1 MLSRCGTSE
10 VYYNITGRRTVCRFP
25 MEQTRTA
32 AGELVIEEGL
42 TAPKIHISRC
52 IIWRNHLN
60 ILIAINKG
68 TLIHLKFSDPS
79 VWSVPLNVTPWMKGC
94 LGIGFPVNH
103 SFIALLACDSVLLK
117 SCWIKG
123 FFFFFFKIRSTSGT
137 RADSLAVAS
146 VWLRAPRQRVG
157 PSLSH
162 LSQSPAAPSD
172 CKTPRKVAPKK
183 RVVTFS
189 LCRKSTSGAAMINP
203 AWTFLPQGM
212 TPLMY
217 ACVRGDEAMVQMLL
231 DAGADI
237 NSEVSARETPSKSL
251 AVSRL
256 FHFFFFFFFTSV
268 VLKCSF
274 TFCCVFEKNP
284 LCVALSPPPPSSV
297 FIVPPAAVGM
307 PSVLLA
313 AYYMKC
319 TET

>member
-123 FFFFFFKIRSTSGT
+123 FFFFFFQNKKYIRYQSWFIGSGLGLT
-137 RADSLAVAS
+137 PGPSAACWPFSFSPLTISSCS
-146 VWLRAPRQRVG
+146 VWLQN
-157 PSLSH
+157 
-162 LSQSPAAPSD
+162 
-172 CKTPRKVAPKK
+172 APKG
-183 RVVTFS
+183 
-189 LCRKSTSGAAMINP
+189 CP
-203 AWTFLPQGM
+203 
-212 TPLMY
+212 
-217 ACVRGDEAMVQMLL
+217 
-231 DAGADI
+231 
-237 NSEVSARETPSKSL
+237 
-251 AVSRL
+251 
-256 FHFFFFFFFTSV
+256 
-268 VLKCSF
+268 
-274 TFCCVFEKNP
+274 
-284 LCVALSPPPPSSV
+284 
-297 FIVPPAAVGM
+297 
-307 PSVLLA
+307 
-313 AYYMKC
+313 
-319 TET
+319 